1 LVSAADYTGHVTP
14 IAFMSIVGNNLLQ
27 QAVFNVG
34 LPKPFLILNNV
45 KQEYFQDA
53 SPILRNIH
61 CKRWNGYRL
70 IQY

>member
-1 LVSAADYTGHVTP
+1 
-14 IAFMSIVGNNLLQ
+14 MSIVGNNLLQ